1 MEEII
6 DKLRKFR
13 KIFISPQHFFERV
26 EEKKLFS
33 SLEKANKITIN
44 AIRSFGVFIY
54 PLMRDDC
61 KYLCLFKSD
70 KGIIVCCPVTFVSM
84 NTFLIKTIYPA
95 NNEQIKI
102 YKRLINKRKQD
113 KSEK

>member
-6 DKLRKFR
+6 DKLRKSR
-13 KIFISPQHFFERV
+13 KIYISPQHFFERV

-44 AIRSFGVFIY
+44 AVKSFGIFVY

-70 KGIIVCCPVTFVSM
+70 KGIIVCCPVTFVGK
-84 NTFLIKTIYPA
+84 NTFLIKTIYSA
-95 NNEQIKI
+95 NDEQIKV
-102 YKRLINKRKQD
+102 YNKLMNQRKQN
-113 KSEK
+113 KSKK